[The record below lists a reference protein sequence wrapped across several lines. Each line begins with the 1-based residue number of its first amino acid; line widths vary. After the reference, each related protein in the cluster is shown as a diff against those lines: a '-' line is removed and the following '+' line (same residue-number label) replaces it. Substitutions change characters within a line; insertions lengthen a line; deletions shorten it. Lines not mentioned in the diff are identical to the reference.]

1 MSETII
7 ITVISSSISVI
18 STLLGAFVTQAFN
31 IRNENLKEKKARQKE
46 NLEIKREN
54 LYSIYKK
61 LIQVISLFPRQTPL
75 DVLRYMEYSPNY
87 YSENFDIINNILD
100 IQIEDYKK
108 RLSNPKLD
116 YKLEAEYEIE
126 IHNRE
131 YYKKEIIYIRDSYFK
146 AKNEYEK
153 FIRNEKID
161 FELYAG
167 DEVKN
172 KLVIFEVLV
181 HNAFVA
187 GRHLE
192 NENGDT
198 NQLDKVR
205 WQLINSIRND
215 LGIQ

>member
-1 MSETII
+1 M
-7 ITVISSSISVI
+7 ITVISSSIFVI
-18 STLLGAFVTQAFN
+18 GTILGAFFTQVFN
-31 IRNENLKEKKARQKE
+31 MRNENLKEKKERQKE
-46 NLEIKREN
+46 NLETKREK
-54 LYSIYKK
+54 LDSIYKT
-61 LIQVISLFPRQTPL
+61 LIQVIGLFPRQTPL
-75 DVLRYMEYSPNY
+75 DVLPYMAYPPNY
-87 YSENFDIINNILD
+87 HSEHFDTINNILD

-116 YKLEAEYEIE
+116 YKLEAEYEVE

-146 AKNEYEK
+146 AKDEYEK
-153 FIRNEKID
+153 FVRNEKID

-167 DEVKN
+167 DKVKN

-187 GRHLE
+187 GRYLE
-192 NENGDT
+192 NKNGDT
-198 NQLDKVR
+198 NQLDELH

>member
-1 MSETII
+1 M

-18 STLLGAFVTQAFN
+18 GTLLGAFYTQVFN
-31 IRNENLKEKKARQKE
+31 MRNENLKEKK
-46 NLEIKREN
+46 KRKFRDEREK
-54 LYSIYKK
+54 LDSIYKR

-75 DVLRYMEYSPNY
+75 DVLRYMAYPPNY
-87 YSENFDIINNILD
+87 HFEHFDTINNILD

-108 RLSNPKLD
+108 RL
-116 YKLEAEYEIE
+116 Y
-126 IHNRE
+126 
-131 YYKKEIIYIRDSYFK
+131 K
-146 AKNEYEK
+146 AKDEYEK
-153 FIRNEKID
+153 FVRNEKID

-187 GRHLE
+187 GRYLE
-192 NENGDT
+192 NKNRDT
-198 NQLDKVR
+198 NQLDELH

-215 LGIQ
+215 LGI